1 MTSRDDA
8 FLLAADAAL
17 GLVDR
22 PEVTARW
29 SEPSALPG
37 LSVGGLAVHLGNQV
51 VRAAQALT
59 RDAGDLPVLRDA
71 DEHYARS
78 AWPTA
83 APEDPVNDRGPD
95 EEAALA
101 GAGALH
107 DRVVAELGTVR
118 DVLTSGTAR
127 DVVPVAWAGWALR
140 REDFLLTRMLEVV
153 VHADDLAVSV
163 GIDTP
168 TFPAEVFDPV
178 RDLLV
183 RLAVARH
190 GQARVVA
197 ALTRR
202 ERALP
207 IHAF

>member
-1 MTSRDDA
+1 MTRDDA
-8 FLLAADAAL
+8 FLQAADAVLA
-17 GLVDR
+17 LVDL
-22 PEVTARW
+22 PEVAARW
-29 SEPSALPG
+29 SEPSALENMT
-37 LSVGGLAVHLGNQV
+37 VGGLAVHLGNQV
-51 VRAAQALT
+51 VRAAQMIT
-59 RDAGDLPVLRDA
+59 QDPGDLPVLPAA

-78 AWPTA
+78 VWSTVDT
-83 APEDPVNDRGPD
+83 EERFNDHGRD

-101 GAGALH
+101 GPAALH
-107 DRVVAELGTVR
+107 DRVVEHRAVVADALA
-118 DVLTSGTAR
+118 SGTAQ
-127 DVVPVAWAGWALR
+127 DVVPVPWAGWALR

-163 GIDTP
+163 GVPTP
-168 TFPAEVFDPV
+168 ELPAEVFDPV

-183 RLAVARH
+183 RRAIAKH

-202 ERALP
+202 ERAQP